1 MASLWDQQFITSLSE
16 GCKLEQKAHPGT
28 LSMTQTWGRAVNT
41 LDSRTPVKGTLTSQ
55 RNGLADFSGSSKNT
69 SAKSCT

>member
-1 MASLWDQQFITSLSE
+1 M
-16 GCKLEQKAHPGT
+16 EQKAHPGT